1 MTTQSGTRA
10 CDWLGYR
17 SERYGQRPSLIGHG
31 GIVSKRVT
39 SRYRS
44 GPSRSWLKTKKLVE
58 SEFIASAPRLM
69 TVVCHEH
76 CWLGNRMARCA
87 MQP

>member
-44 GPSRSWLKTKKLVE
+44 GPSRSL
-58 SEFIASAPRLM
+58 SIALR
-69 TVVCHEH
+69 
-76 CWLGNRMARCA
+76 
-87 MQP
+87 